1 MPKIAIITDTDSS
14 LPASV
19 AARLEIQLVPIK
31 IQFGSESFDTGLDID
46 DRRLFERVDSEGKL
60 PKTAAP
66 APGLFVAA
74 YQRAFD
80 AGAEQIIC
88 ITISSE
94 VSAVCSAA
102 TTASQEFPGRD
113 IHVVDSRT
121 MSMAQGFM
129 AITAAEMAGHGA
141 SCQEILTAINDVR
154 DRSRLY
160 GALATLKYLA
170 MSGRVGQVAAG
181 FASIL
186 NIRPIL
192 TVKDGKLVLLERIR
206 TQRLAW
212 ERLVSLVEQA
222 AGGRAIERVAFLQV
236 AAEDDAARFVEQFK
250 QRVACPPEAITVE
263 VTPGLS
269 VHTGAGMV
277 GVVVVLGR

>member
-14 LPASV
+14 LPASL
-19 AARLEIQLVPIK
+19 AAKLEIQLVPIK
-31 IQFGSESFDTGLDID
+31 IQFGSESFDTGVDIN
-46 DRRLFERVDSEGKL
+46 DRQLFDRVDSEGKL

-94 VSAVCSAA
+94 VSAVCTAA
-102 TTASQEFPGRD
+102 TTACQEFPGRE

-121 MSMAQGFM
+121 MCMAQGFM
-129 AITAAEMAGHGA
+129 AITAAEMAGNGA
-141 SCQEILTAINDVR
+141 TCQEILIAINDIR

-160 GALATLKYLA
+160 GALATVKYLA

-192 TVKDGKLVLLERIR
+192 TVKDGKLILLERIR

-212 ERLVSLVEQA
+212 ERLISLVEQA
-222 AGGRAIERVAFLQV
+222 AGGRVIERVAFFQV
-236 AAEDDAARFVEQFK
+236 AAEENAARFAEQFR
-250 QRVACPPEAITVE
+250 QRVASPPDTMTVE

-277 GVVVVLGR
+277 GVVVILGR

>member
-14 LPASV
+14 LPASL
-19 AARLEIQLVPIK
+19 AAKLEIQLVPIK

-46 DRRLFERVDSEGKL
+46 DRQLFVRVDTEGKL

-160 GALATLKYLA
+160 AALATLKYLA

-222 AGGRAIERVAFLQV
+222 AGGQAIERVAFLQV
-236 AAEDDAARFVEQFK
+236 AAEGDAARFAEQFK
-250 QRVACPPEAITVE
+250 QRVACPMDAMTVE

-269 VHTGAGMV
+269 VHTGAGTV
-277 GVVVVLGR
+277 GVVVILGR

>member
-14 LPASV
+14 LPASL
-19 AARLEIQLVPIK
+19 AAKLEIQLVPIK

-46 DRRLFERVDSEGKL
+46 DRQLFVRVDTEGKL

-113 IHVVDSRT
+113 IYMVDSRT

-160 GALATLKYLA
+160 VALATLKYLA

-222 AGGRAIERVAFLQV
+222 AGGRAIERVAFLQA
-236 AAEDDAARFVEQFK
+236 AAEGDAARFAEQFK
-250 QRVACPPEAITVE
+250 QRVACPPDAMTVE

-269 VHTGAGMV
+269 VHTGAGTV
-277 GVVVVLGR
+277 GVVVILGR